1 MASVL
6 ESTDFTLSDHVQGE
20 PPVDAAD
27 G

>member
-1 MASVL
+1 VL